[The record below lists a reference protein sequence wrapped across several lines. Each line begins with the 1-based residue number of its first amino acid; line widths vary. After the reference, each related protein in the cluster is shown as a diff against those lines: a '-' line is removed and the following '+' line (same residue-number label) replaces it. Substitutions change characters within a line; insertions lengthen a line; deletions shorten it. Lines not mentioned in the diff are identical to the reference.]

1 MSLEEVAWTKELV
14 DTARASIPFY
24 RDHLAGIDPSGLAS
38 LPTFDKSM
46 TVGYGRFPLSADGAP
61 GAHRVLATSGTSG
74 DRLYVSFDEGEW
86 NRTANW
92 LGKVGRQ
99 AGLTSADVLLNMH

>member
-1 MSLEEVAWTKELV
+1 MFRDEAAWTRELV
-14 DTARASIPFY
+14 DAARAGIPFY
-24 RDHLAGIDPSGLAS
+24 RDHLAGIDPSRFAG

-46 TVGYGRFPLSADGAP
+46 TVGYGRFPLSSGGAL

-92 LGKVGRQ
+92 LGEVGRR
-99 AGLTSADVLLNMH
+99 AGLTASDVLLNMH